1 MNVSQVMGLKE
12 LEEVN
17 QKLKPIYTDLALDN
31 RILRAVIE
39 KTLELEIKRRWSTE
53 QRSIITMI
61 DV

>member
-1 MNVSQVMGLKE
+1 MGLKE